1 MGKIEELILRQWNY
15 LGLYYFQTKNGIY
28 NVEFT
33 DDTMTIRNNDGECI
47 ETLIRDRNIGGI
59 SDRDILDNFIKQS
72 V

>member
-1 MGKIEELILRQWNY
+1 MELFRFILFSN
-15 LGLYYFQTKNGIY
+15 KNGIY